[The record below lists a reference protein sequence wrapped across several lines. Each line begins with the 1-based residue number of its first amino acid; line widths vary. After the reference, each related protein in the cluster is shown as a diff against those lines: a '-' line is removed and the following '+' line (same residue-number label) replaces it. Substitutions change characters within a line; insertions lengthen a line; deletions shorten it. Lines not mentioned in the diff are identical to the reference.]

1 MRTVT
6 NTVTCF
12 GTSS

>member
-1 MRTVT
+1 MNVQE

-12 GTSS
+12 GF